1 MTTNGNIINIST
13 EELKKLKQIGSGS
26 DGKVFKYNNDIVL
39 KFYRENLFKIK
50 EYERLMQKEDK
61 TYNKDKKIKWKD
73 INKLHY
79 YIIEDEKIR
88 IRSNEAIDRIVKRQ
102 ENLKRNNLP
111 KGPVYFNN
119 KFAGCYYKK
128 LSGIQIHKLT
138 GLPIKHKY
146 KLIKSLLLDIE
157 ELINNNI
164 YHIDL
169 ANSYLHESYL
179 DDEEG
184 KSILSTGHS
193 HILINPFGK
202 LTNIID
208 LDGKSTIYT
217 ENYSFEYEQMC
228 LVSLCTLLIEFLF
241 AIDTREIKEIDE
253 IEFELSKFGLNK
265 ELCNKFASM
274 SFNNFDELKKSLIL

>member
-39 KFYRENLFKIK
+39 KFYRENLLKIK

-179 DDEEG
+179 DEEEG

-274 SFNNFDELKKSLIL
+274 NFNNFDELKKSLIL

>member
-1 MTTNGNIINIST
+1 MTTNCNIINIST

>member
-1 MTTNGNIINIST
+1 MTTNDNIINIST
-13 EELKKLKQIGSGS
+13 EQLKKLKQIGSGS
-26 DGKVFKYNNDIVL
+26 DGKVFKYNNNIVL
-39 KFYRENLFKIK
+39 KFYRENLLKIK
-50 EYERLMQKEDK
+50 EYEGLMQKEDK
-61 TYNKDKKIKWKD
+61 TYNKINKIKWKD

-79 YIIEDEKIR
+79 YIIDDEKIR
-88 IRSNEAIDRIVKRQ
+88 IRLNEAINRIVKRQ
-102 ENLKRNNLP
+102 EKLKRNNLP
-111 KGPVYFNN
+111 KGPVYFNG